1 MKSLLFSI
9 LSLFLMSMG
18 CDPLYKEHTLI
29 HFVNNS
35 NELIRFT
42 IPDEPQYNSSPWADT
57 TMISYWGRVIFKSL
71 VGYESCTIACS
82 FDNYDQWIPYE
93 AEFYSLFVYKWEPTK
108 ELFENVDEECF
119 RNDEYFIRYDLTLKD
134 IYSLCD
140 KEGTLHISYPP
151 TPEMKDIK
159 MWPPYEEAIKNAES
173 LKP

>member
-1 MKSLLFSI
+1 MKPLLFSI
-9 LSLFLMSMG
+9 LSLFMMSMG

-42 IPDEPQYNSSPWADT
+42 IPDEPQYNPSPWADT
-57 TMISYWGRVIFKSL
+57 TMTSYWGRVMSKSL

-82 FDNYDQWIPYE
+82 FDNYDEWIPYGS
-93 AEFYSLFVYKWEPTK
+93 EFYSLFVYKWEPTS
-108 ELFENVDEECF
+108 ESDEEYF
-119 RNDEYFIRYDLTLKD
+119 SNDEYYIRYDLTIND
-134 IYSLCD
+134 IFALRD
-140 KEGTLHISYPP
+140 KGGILSISYPP